1 MHPGLVAGFAS
12 PAASQA
18 FDKQYTEITKDLY
31 WCCAAEGNG
40 LWANFI
46 YERPKPLAGVARRG
60 AGWGWVRWRAA
71 AAVQLL
77 QAASCCCFGL
87 PCAKKFEAFGC
98 LTLPVLCPCP
108 PCCPGPVPQR
118 GVPWEAPLMQLP
130 AWCDKVTPKNQEYV
144 RYANHPCQF
153 LTNITAA
160 QVAAEFS

>member
-60 AGWGWVRWRAA
+60 AGRGGCGGGLLRLCSCCWLPAA
-71 AAVQLL
+71 AAL
-77 QAASCCCFGL
+77 
-87 PCAKKFEAFGC
+87 GC
-98 LTLPVLCPCP
+98 
-108 PCCPGPVPQR
+108 
-118 GVPWEAPLMQLP
+118 P
-130 AWCDKVTPKNQEYV
+130 AQKSLKHLD
-144 RYANHPCQF
+144 A
-153 LTNITAA
+153 
-160 QVAAEFS
+160 